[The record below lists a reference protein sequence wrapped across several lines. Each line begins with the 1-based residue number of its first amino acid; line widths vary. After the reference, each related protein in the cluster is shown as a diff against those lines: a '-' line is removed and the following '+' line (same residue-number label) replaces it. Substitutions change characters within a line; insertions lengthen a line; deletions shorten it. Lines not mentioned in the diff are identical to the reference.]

1 MLDINF
7 FIGMVN
13 VLLIVLVPFVN
24 YIFKKKLEKAAK
36 ENIENY
42 GNFNK
47 TFMDL
52 YNNWE
57 NTKFFESIAT
67 QRIDLMKIIEI
78 TKIVL

>member
-1 MLDINF
+1 
-7 FIGMVN
+7 MVN

-24 YIFKKKLEKAAK
+24 YIFKKVGKGHK

-57 NTKFFESIAT
+57 NTKF
-67 QRIDLMKIIEI
+67 LK
-78 TKIVL
+78 V